1 MRSFETLLL
10 DEARPG
16 VWLLTLNRPDSR
28 NAFNTVMGRELREL
42 FVPLRFTPGDLRCIV
57 VTGAGSAFCAGADL
71 KERRGMSDDD
81 WRAQHAIFRE
91 AFHAITECA
100 VPIIG
105 AVNGAAFG
113 GGCELALTCD
123 FSYASTEARFALTE
137 VTLGLMPGVG
147 GTQQMPRAVGP
158 RRAKEIIL
166 TGAPF
171 TAQQAYEWGMVNA
184 LHAPAALVPAALE
197 TAARIAANAPIAV
210 RQAKKA
216 VHQGLQ
222 MDLASALAFEGQ
234 AYERMITTEDRRE
247 GIAAFNEKRKPEFK
261 GR

>member
-1 MRSFETLLL
+1 MRAFETLLL
-10 DEARPG
+10 EEAQAG

-28 NAFNTVMGRELREL
+28 NAFNTAMGRELREL

-71 KERRGMSDDD
+71 KERRAMSDDD

-158 RRAKEIIL
+158 RRAKEIIF

-171 TAQQAYEWGMVNA
+171 TAQQATPRQRWCRRPSRPPRA
-184 LHAPAALVPAALE
+184 SPPTRPSPCARRKRRSTRACRWTSPARSPSR
-197 TAARIAANAPIAV
+197 ARPTS
-210 RQAKKA
+210 
-216 VHQGLQ
+216 G
-222 MDLASALAFEGQ
+222 
-234 AYERMITTEDRRE
+234 
-247 GIAAFNEKRKPEFK
+247 
-261 GR
+261 